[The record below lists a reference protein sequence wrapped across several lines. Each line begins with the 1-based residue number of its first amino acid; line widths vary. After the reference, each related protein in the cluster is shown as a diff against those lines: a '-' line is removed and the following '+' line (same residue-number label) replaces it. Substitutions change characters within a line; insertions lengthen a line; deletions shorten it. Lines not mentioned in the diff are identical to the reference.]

1 MSFRTLR
8 RAAVV
13 TVAVIA
19 ASLASMA
26 GPVPS
31 ASATP
36 GVADWKHVFGGSGLN
51 DAVFHVT
58 SDASGNAYVM
68 GTVHNATTWGGKA
81 MTPVGLW
88 DVFVA
93 KVAPNGTVT
102 WVQTFGSNGGDNP
115 YGVAIDGSGNVYA
128 LMSFNVAMTIGGG
141 TLTSAGIYDLAL
153 VKFNSAGTF
162 QWARKLGGAT
172 SGDEESGV
180 GLSVDANGNATVL
193 GHFRGTFNAGG
204 QSITSAPSN
213 QDLFLAQYSST
224 GNLNWLKKKG
234 IAASYETADAIV
246 PYGSGFVIAGHVGSG
261 VVSIDSFTRD
271 PGSGNKGFVAWFDA
285 GGTATAL
292 AAFPGVVVDPN
303 DLAVLPTGD
312 AVVVGGFKNGLT
324 TGAGALTAPDG
335 VERAFAVT
343 ATIGGTAVHGFTL
356 GDSSETRALAV
367 DTDEAGNLAI
377 NLRTT
382 GTIVLGGVAYSS
394 AGGYDAITTM
404 TSPTGSVLWTAG
416 KVGSNGDDEPRALD
430 IGLDGD
436 LYIGGDMD
444 NDANVF
450 GTSYAIAEPQAWV
463 GRIDDPISEVGA
475 NRYFPKNPTR
485 VLDSRDGTG
494 TSIGPWTAGQT
505 RLVKVAG
512 TAGVPSNA
520 TAVVLNVTGTG
531 PTSATHLTAFPAGQT
546 MPTSSNLNLAAG
558 ETAAN
563 LVTVKVGTNGNI
575 GLFNNAGST
584 HVIADIVGWYENN
597 AAGARFNGINPKRL
611 IDTRDGTGGV
621 TGKLGAGAG
630 ATRTYTLAGVAGSG
644 VPAGATAV
652 VANVTA
658 TGPTTGTH
666 LTAWPANQAMPLA
679 STLNVPAGA
688 TRANLAI
695 IGLSGSGQAKFFNNA
710 GETHLIVDVV
720 GYFTTTGTMFTPVV
734 PARILDSRN
743 GLGGQT
749 TPWPAVP
756 ASRAIK
762 VGGVGGVPANASAVA
777 VNVTV
782 TGPTA
787 PSHLSIWP
795 TGQPVPTASNLNF
808 VAGQTVPN
816 HVVVKLGTSGSLN
829 VLNNAGNAH
838 VIVDVVG
845 WYS

>member
-1 MSFRTLR
+1 M
-8 RAAVV
+8 VV
-13 TVAVIA
+13 LVVAVLA

-26 GPVPS
+26 GPVPA

-36 GVADWKHVFGGSGLN
+36 GVADWKHVFGGSGNN
-51 DAVFHVT
+51 DGVFDVT

-93 KVAPNGTVT
+93 KLAPNGTVT
-102 WVQTFGSNGGDNP
+102 WVQTFGSNGGDIP
-115 YGVAIDGSGNVYA
+115 HGVAIDGSGNVYA

-141 TLTSAGIYDLAL
+141 TLASTGIYDIAL
-153 VKFNSAGTF
+153 VKFNSSGTF

-172 SGDEESGV
+172 SSDDEEGID
-180 GLSVDANGNATVL
+180 LSVDALGNATVL
-193 GHFRGTFNAGG
+193 GQFRGTFSAGG

-213 QDLFLAQYSST
+213 QDLFLAQFSST
-224 GNLNWLKKKG
+224 GNLNWLQRKG
-234 IAASYETADAIV
+234 VGTAYEYADAMR
-246 PYGSGFVIAGHVGSG
+246 PYGSGFVITGHVSSG
-261 VVSIDSFTRD
+261 PVSIDGITRNPD
-271 PGSGNKGFVAWFDA
+271 GPKGFVAWFGA
-285 GGTATAL
+285 NGTATAV
-292 AAFPGVVVDPN
+292 AAFPAAQVDPN

-312 AVVVGGFKNGLT
+312 AVVVGGFKTSLT
-324 TGAGALTAPDG
+324 TGAGVLTAPAG

-367 DTDEAGNLAI
+367 DTDEAGNLGI

-382 GTIVLGGVAYSS
+382 GTIVLGGVAYPS

-450 GTSYAIAEPQAWV
+450 GTNYPIANPQAWV

-494 TSIGPWTAGQT
+494 TTIGPWTAGQV

-512 TAGVPSNA
+512 TAGVPIGA

-531 PTSATHLTAFPAGQT
+531 PTTATHLTAFPAGQT
-546 MPTSSNLNLAAG
+546 TPTSSNLNLAAG

-611 IDTRDGTGGV
+611 VDTRDGTGGV
-621 TGKLGAGAG
+621 TGKLAAGTG

-695 IGLSGSGQAKFFNNA
+695 IGLSSAGQAKFFNNA

-743 GLGGQT
+743 GLGAQT
-749 TPWPAVP
+749 TPWPAAP
-756 ASRAIK
+756 TSRTVK
-762 VGGVGGVPANASAVA
+762 VGGLGGVPATASAVA
-777 VNVTV
+777 LNVTV

-787 PSHLSIWP
+787 PSHLTIWP
-795 TGQPVPTASNLNF
+795 TGQAMPTASNLNF

-816 HVVVKLGTSGSLN
+816 HVVVKLGSGGSLN
-829 VLNNAGNAH
+829 VLNNSGNAH